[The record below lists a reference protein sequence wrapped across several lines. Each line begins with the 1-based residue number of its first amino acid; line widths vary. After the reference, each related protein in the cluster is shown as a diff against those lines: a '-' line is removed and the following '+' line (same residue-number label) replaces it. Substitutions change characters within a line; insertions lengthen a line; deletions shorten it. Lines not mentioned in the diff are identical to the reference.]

1 MSCTLSLRMQNLVS
15 RQFGLCYDPRI
26 VRLSLHLNP
35 CLGMVLLE
43 FPFTSHIEKCGQQPL
58 YVLQMLKVQALNR
71 HKIFSFKIVV
81 QQYEVAEK
89 CNHELHTRHLYTIG
103 SFLFYIQTVN
113 LNRKQA
119 LEIYTLLMDNIL
131 NPELSYVNTV
141 HSWQVVALHLLSV

>member
-1 MSCTLSLRMQNLVS
+1 MSPALGLRIIDLVS
-15 RQFGLCYDPRI
+15 RLFGLCCVSEI
-26 VRLSLHLNP
+26 ASLSLHLSP
-35 CLGMVLLE
+35 CLDMVLLE
-43 FPFTSHIEKCGQQPL
+43 FPFTSCTEKCGQQPL

-89 CNHELHTRHLYTIG
+89 CNHELQTRHLYTIG

-131 NPELSYVNTV
+131 NPELAYVNTV
-141 HSWQVVALHLLSV
+141 HSWQVVALHLLGV